1 MSQSLSKQNLIS
13 FLTEETDISE
23 EKAEK
28 VLNAM
33 IKQLRSALKETKSLS
48 LTDFGLPI
56 IVRRQVSSPREEEGA
71 LIVEN
76 IVFSEEELSK
86 METLEREINE
96 QRKLSRRNFII
107 DLEVVNRETGDTIG
121 SLGDIT
127 REGIMI
133 ISDGVILQDKLF
145 PIKIDLPEEAGET
158 LQIVFNAQSIRCVE
172 TVHENIYIT
181 GLKIQEL
188 DANNATNID
197 YLIKTFAV

>member
-1 MSQSLSKQNLIS
+1 
-13 FLTEETDISE
+13 
-23 EKAEK
+23 
-28 VLNAM
+28 
-33 IKQLRSALKETKSLS
+33 
-48 LTDFGLPI
+48 
-56 IVRRQVSSPREEEGA
+56 
-71 LIVEN
+71 
-76 IVFSEEELSK
+76 
-86 METLEREINE
+86 
-96 QRKLSRRNFII
+96 
-107 DLEVVNRETGDTIG
+107 
-121 SLGDIT
+121 
-127 REGIMI
+127 MI